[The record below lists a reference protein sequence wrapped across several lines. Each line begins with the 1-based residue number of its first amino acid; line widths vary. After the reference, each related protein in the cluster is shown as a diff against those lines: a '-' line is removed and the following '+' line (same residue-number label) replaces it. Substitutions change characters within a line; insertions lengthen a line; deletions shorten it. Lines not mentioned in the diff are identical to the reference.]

1 MHGKQLSSK
10 YLDQGPARWLFGLLC
25 LLSISLLC
33 AGQAQAQ
40 RDPFEVHAVP
50 VDVTAATASEAR
62 AEAVAVGQRTA
73 FARLL
78 RRLTFGGLPSDS
90 VSDKD
95 ITGLVQGMEV
105 MDERTSSVRYIAQLN
120 IRFRRGAVRRFLFDR
135 QVSFAETVS
144 RPVLI
149 IPVFISQGFAQLWED
164 TNPWREAWQNLPP
177 QDGLVPLVVPYGDLA
192 DIRDLSPRQAIDAD
206 QERLAAIAE
215 RYRARDTVVAQA
227 AVSIDVA
234 RNVAVLEITMARHGS
249 ARQSEVVVDTVEG
262 ETRDDL
268 LGLLDAGVARMI
280 SQIEQSWKRDNLVRA
295 GVETRVSALVPIQSF
310 AGWLKLR
317 RKLDQIA
324 IVNRQELI
332 RISKREALVD
342 LWIQGDAEQLRIAL
356 AQRDLDLRPGPQDWY
371 LLLRGVDLPERYTQ
385 QPKPAPTSQRVPVT
399 TLIPPS
405 GADTP
410 VIAPK
415 VSQ

>member
-1 MHGKQLSSK
+1 
-10 YLDQGPARWLFGLLC
+10 
-25 LLSISLLC
+25 
-33 AGQAQAQ
+33 
-40 RDPFEVHAVP
+40 
-50 VDVTAATASEAR
+50 
-62 AEAVAVGQRTA
+62 
-73 FARLL
+73 
-78 RRLTFGGLPSDS
+78 
-90 VSDKD
+90 
-95 ITGLVQGMEV
+95 
-105 MDERTSSVRYIAQLN
+105 
-120 IRFRRGAVRRFLFDR
+120 
-135 QVSFAETVS
+135 
-144 RPVLI
+144 
-149 IPVFISQGFAQLWED
+149 
-164 TNPWREAWQNLPP
+164 
-177 QDGLVPLVVPYGDLA
+177 
-192 DIRDLSPRQAIDAD
+192 
-206 QERLAAIAE
+206 
-215 RYRARDTVVAQA
+215 
-227 AVSIDVA
+227 
-234 RNVAVLEITMARHGS
+234 
-249 ARQSEVVVDTVEG
+249 VVVDTVEG